1 MRFWLLFV
9 ICISF
14 TLAGCKG
21 ESRASTLKKC
31 TILGNE
37 SISYA
42 RSNYVKLFKQF
53 NPKKF
58 NAAYNKI
65 KDYDYAKHRNVI
77 NTYHMAVRKIQAR
90 DPVTKELKNSTI
102 ALASF
107 SKNLVDQAYP
117 RAIAHKSIYKPLSNN
132 FFTEINQIVR
142 FDHNIGTF
150 DGKASSFKQLVN
162 NYNLALIKYRKAF
175 QSDLS
180 NSN

>member
-1 MRFWLLFV
+1 MRFLLLFIV
-9 ICISF
+9 CFSF
-14 TLAGCKG
+14 SLSSCKG
-21 ESRASTLKKC
+21 ESRASILQKIN
-31 TILGNE
+31 ILGNE

-65 KDYDYAKHRNVI
+65 KDYDYVKHRNVI
-77 NTYHMAVRKIQAR
+77 NTYHMAVLKIKAK
-90 DPVTKELKNSTI
+90 DPVTQALKKSTI

-107 SKNLVDQAYP
+107 SKNLADQTYP
-117 RAIAHKSIYKPLSNN
+117 RAIAHESIYKPLSND

-150 DGKASSFKQLVN
+150 GGKAPSFKQLVN
-162 NYNLALIKYRKAF
+162 NYNLALIKYRKTF

-180 NSN
+180 KQ

>member
-1 MRFWLLFV
+1 MRLFSLLFI
-9 ICISF
+9 ICLSF
-14 TLAGCKG
+14 TLTSCKG
-21 ESRASTLKKC
+21 ESRTSVLQKC
-31 TILGNE
+31 SILGNE

-65 KDYDYAKHRNVI
+65 KDYDYVKHRNVI
-77 NTYHMAVRKIQAR
+77 NTYHMAVLKIKAK
-90 DPVTKELKNSTI
+90 DPVTQALKNSTV
-102 ALASF
+102 ALANF
-107 SKNLVDQAYP
+107 SKNLVDQTYP
-117 RAIAHKSIYKPLSNN
+117 RAIAHKSSYNPLSNN

-150 DGKASSFKQLVN
+150 GGKAPSFKQLVN

-180 NSN
+180 IQ